1 LVELE
6 RQPQATHFE
15 NLMLF
20 RTKIMMC
27 ALFPLLVGVLG
38 LLGCSEQQAAQ
49 PPKGRP
55 PTPVR
60 VAEVLNRTVQQTV
73 ELVGTVEPWRRS
85 IVAGELAALV
95 EKFPV
100 EEGRA
105 VKRGEML
112 AQLRTDTLIIQLNAA
127 EATHR
132 ESEARYQQAKKDL
145 ARIKTLFAKELITQ
159 KEYDDAVTQEAA
171 LALRLAQLESALLQ
185 VKDRLKKTRVV
196 APFDGWVIKEFTEVG
211 QWIQAGG
218 PIVELVDLSRVQVE
232 VPLPERY
239 VGEINV
245 GASVT
250 ATFDGIPGFQAKGK
264 VFSVLAQ
271 ADRNSRTFPI
281 KVELPNADLKIKSGL
296 VSRVILQVGA
306 PYEALVIP
314 KDALVLRGGAQF
326 VFVMKDAIVSQVPV
340 VTVNHLNNEVEINA
354 QLEPGMVVVVEGN
367 ERLFP
372 GQPVRVLEEESPA

>member
-1 LVELE
+1 
-6 RQPQATHFE
+6 
-15 NLMLF
+15 MII
-20 RTKIMMC
+20 RTNTMC
-27 ALFPLLVGVLG
+27 FLLALIVGVLG
-38 LLGCSEQQAAQ
+38 FLGCSEQQAAQ

-60 VAEVLNRTVQQTV
+60 VAEVVNRTVQQTV

-85 IVAGELAALV
+85 VVAGEIAALV
-95 EKFPV
+95 ERFPV
-100 EEGRA
+100 DEGMA
-105 VKRGEML
+105 VKRGDML
-112 AQLRTDTLIIQLNAA
+112 AQLRTDTLAIQLNAA

-145 ARIKTLFAKELITQ
+145 ARIKTLFSKQLVTQ

-185 VKDRLKKTRVV
+185 VRDRLKKTRVV

-239 VGEINV
+239 VGEIKV

-250 ATFDGIPGFQAKGK
+250 ATFDSLRGFQAKGR

-281 KVELPNADLKIKSGL
+281 KVELPNADLMIKSGL
-296 VSRVILQVGA
+296 VSRVILQ
-306 PYEALVIP
+306 
-314 KDALVLRGGAQF
+314 
-326 VFVMKDAIVSQVPV
+326 
-340 VTVNHLNNEVEINA
+340 
-354 QLEPGMVVVVEGN
+354 EGCQ
-367 ERLFP
+367 RLTSADCRR
-372 GQPVRVLEEESPA
+372 QSPE

>member
-1 LVELE
+1 
-6 RQPQATHFE
+6 
-15 NLMLF
+15 MII
-20 RTKIMMC
+20 RTNTMC
-27 ALFPLLVGVLG
+27 FLLAIIVGVLG

-60 VAEVLNRTVQQTV
+60 VAAVVNQTVQKTI

-85 IVAGELAALV
+85 IVAGEIAALV

-100 EEGRA
+100 EEGMA
-105 VKRGEML
+105 VKRGQML
-112 AQLRTDTLIIQLNAA
+112 AQLRTNALTIRLNAA
-127 EATHR
+127 MASHR
-132 ESEARYQQAKKDL
+132 EAQTRYRQAKKDL
-145 ARIKTLFAKELITQ
+145 ERMNTLFAKELVTQ
-159 KEYDDAVTQEAA
+159 QEFDRAVTQEAA
-171 LALRLAQLESALLQ
+171 LGQRVTLLG
-185 VKDRLKKTRVV
+185 VEILKVRDQFRKARVV

-211 QWIQAGG
+211 QWIEAGG

-239 VGEINV
+239 VGEIKV

-250 ATFDGIPGFQAKGK
+250 ATFDSLRGLQSKGR

-281 KVELPNADLKIKSGL
+281 KVELPNADLVIMSGL
-296 VSRVILQVGA
+296 VSRVVLQVGE

-314 KDALVLRGGAQF
+314 KDALVLRGGSEF
-326 VFVMKDAIVSQVPV
+326 VFVMKDASVSQVPV
-340 VTVNHLNNEVEINA
+340 VVVNHVNNEVEING
-354 QLEPGMVVVVEGN
+354 QLEPGMIVVVEGN

-372 GQPVRVLEEESPA
+372 GQTVRVLEEESPA

>member
-1 LVELE
+1 MTIRFTRLYWLI
-6 RQPQATHFE
+6 PF
-15 NLMLF
+15 
-20 RTKIMMC
+20 
-27 ALFPLLVGVLG
+27 LVGALA
-38 LLGCSEQQAAQ
+38 LPGCSEQQAAQ

-60 VAEVLNRTVQQTV
+60 VAEVVNRTVQKTV

-85 IVAGELAALV
+85 VVAGELAALV

-100 EEGRA
+100 EEGMA
-105 VKRGEML
+105 VKRGEVL
-112 AQLRTDTLIIQLNAA
+112 AQLKTDTLTIELNAA

-145 ARIKTLFAKELITQ
+145 ARIKTLFAKQLVTQ

-185 VKDRLKKTRVV
+185 ARDRLKKTRVV
-196 APFDGWVIKEFTEVG
+196 APFDGWVTQEFTEVG
-211 QWIQAGG
+211 QWIEAGG

-239 VGEINV
+239 VGEIRV
-245 GASVT
+245 GAPVT
-250 ATFDGIPGFQAKGK
+250 ASFDGLSGFQTRGR

-281 KVELPNADLKIKSGL
+281 KVELPNADLMIKSGL
-296 VSRVILQVGA
+296 VSRVILQVGV

-314 KDALVLRGGAQF
+314 KDALVLRGGTEF
-326 VFVMKDAIVSQVPV
+326 VFVLKDGSVSQIPV
-340 VTVNHLNNEVEINA
+340 VPMDHVNDEVEVSGL
-354 QLEPGMVVVVEGN
+354 LEPGMVVVVEGN
-367 ERLFP
+367 ERLFS
-372 GQPVRVLEEESPA
+372 GQSVRVLDEESPT

>member
-1 LVELE
+1 
-6 RQPQATHFE
+6 
-15 NLMLF
+15 MII
-20 RTKIMMC
+20 RTNTMC
-27 ALFPLLVGVLG
+27 FLLAIIVGVLG

-60 VAEVLNRTVQQTV
+60 VAAVVNQTVQKTI

-85 IVAGELAALV
+85 IVAGEIAALV

-100 EEGRA
+100 EEGMA
-105 VKRGEML
+105 VKRGQML
-112 AQLRTDTLIIQLNAA
+112 AQLRTNALTIRLNAA
-127 EATHR
+127 MASHQEAQT
-132 ESEARYQQAKKDL
+132 RYRQAKKDL
-145 ARIKTLFAKELITQ
+145 GRMNTLFAKELVTQ
-159 KEYDDAVTQEAA
+159 QEFDGAVTQEAA
-171 LALRLAQLESALLQ
+171 LGQRVTLLGVEILQ
-185 VKDRLKKTRVV
+185 VRDQFRKARVV

-211 QWIQAGG
+211 QWIEAGG

-239 VGEINV
+239 VGEIKV

-250 ATFDGIPGFQAKGK
+250 ATFDSLRGLQSKGR

-281 KVELPNADLKIKSGL
+281 KVELPNADLVIMSGL
-296 VSRVILQVGA
+296 VSRVVLQVGE

-314 KDALVLRGGAQF
+314 KDALVLRGGSEF
-326 VFVMKDAIVSQVPV
+326 VFVMKDASVSQVPV
-340 VTVNHLNNEVEINA
+340 VVVNHLNNEVEING
-354 QLEPGMVVVVEGN
+354 QLEPGMIVVVEGN

-372 GQPVRVLEEESPA
+372 GQTVRVLEEESPA

>member
-1 LVELE
+1 MHVLLV
-6 RQPQATHFE
+6 FV
-15 NLMLF
+15 
-20 RTKIMMC
+20 
-27 ALFPLLVGVLG
+27 VGVLG
-38 LLGCSEQQAAQ
+38 LLGCSEQQAAP

-60 VAEVLNRTVQQTV
+60 VAEVVNRVVQQTV

-100 EEGRA
+100 EEGMA
-105 VKRGEML
+105 VKRGQVL
-112 AQLRTDTLIIQLNAA
+112 AQLRTDTLTIQLNSA
-127 EATHR
+127 EASHR
-132 ESEARYQQAKKDL
+132 EADTRYQQAQKDL
-145 ARIKTLFAKELITQ
+145 KRIKTLFTKQLVTQ

-171 LALRLAQLESALLQ
+171 LVNRLALLQ
-185 VKDRLKKTRVV
+185 SELLQVRDQLQKTRVV
-196 APFDGWVIKEFTEVG
+196 APFDGWVTQEFTEVG

-218 PIVELVDLSRVQVE
+218 PIVELVDLSRVKVE

-239 VGEINV
+239 VGEIKV

-250 ATFDGIPGFQAKGK
+250 ATFDGLRGFEAEGH
-264 VFSVLAQ
+264 VFSVVAQ

-281 KVELPNADLKIKSGL
+281 KVELPNAALTIKSGL

-306 PYEALVIP
+306 PYEALVVP
-314 KDALVLRGGAQF
+314 KDALVLRGGAEF
-326 VFVMKDAIVSQVPV
+326 VFVMKDGSVSQVPV
-340 VTVNHLNNEVEINA
+340 VVVNHVNNEVEINA
-354 QLEPGMVVVVEGN
+354 QLEPGMIVVVEGN

-372 GQPVRVLEEESPA
+372 GQPVRVLEEESPV

>member
-1 LVELE
+1 
-6 RQPQATHFE
+6 
-15 NLMLF
+15 
-20 RTKIMMC
+20 MC
-27 ALFPLLVGVLG
+27 VLLALIVGLLG
-38 LLGCSEQQAAQ
+38 LQGCSEQQAAQ

-60 VAEVLNRTVQQTV
+60 VAAVVNQTVQKTI
-73 ELVGTVEPWRRS
+73 ELIGTVEPWRRS
-85 IVAGELAALV
+85 IVAGEIAALV
-95 EKFPV
+95 EKFPA
-100 EEGRA
+100 EEGMA
-105 VKRGEML
+105 VKRGQTL
-112 AQLRTDTLIIQLNAA
+112 AQLRTNALTIRLNAA
-127 EATHR
+127 MASHR
-132 ESEARYQQAKKDL
+132 EAQTRYRQAKKDL
-145 ARIKTLFAKELITQ
+145 ERMNTLFAKELVTQ
-159 KEYDDAVTQEAA
+159 QEFDRAVTQEAA
-171 LALRLAQLESALLQ
+171 LGQRVTLLGAEMLQ
-185 VKDRLKKTRVV
+185 VRDQIRKARVV

-239 VGEINV
+239 VGEIKV
-245 GASVT
+245 GASVI
-250 ATFDGIPGFQAKGK
+250 ATFDGLRGFQVKGK

-281 KVELPNADLKIKSGL
+281 KVELPNADLMIKSGL

-314 KDALVLRGGAQF
+314 KDALVLRGGSEF

-340 VTVNHLNNEVEINA
+340 VAVNHVNHEVEING
-354 QLEPGMVVVVEGN
+354 QLEPGMMVVVEGN

-372 GQPVRVLEEESPA
+372 GQPVRVLEEASPA

>member
-1 LVELE
+1 
-6 RQPQATHFE
+6 
-15 NLMLF
+15 
-20 RTKIMMC
+20 MMIHAPIRWLLL
-27 ALFPLLVGVLG
+27 ALLLGGPG
-38 LLGCSEQQAAQ
+38 LLGCSEEQQAAQ

-60 VAEVLNRTVQQTV
+60 VAEVVNRTVQQTV

-100 EEGRA
+100 EEGMA
-105 VKRGEML
+105 VKRGQVL
-112 AQLRTDTLIIQLNAA
+112 AQLRTDSLTIQLNSA
-127 EATHR
+127 EASQR
-132 ESEARYQQAKKDL
+132 EAETRYGQAQKDL
-145 ARIKTLFAKELITQ
+145 ERIKTLFAKQLVTQ
-159 KEYDDAVTQEAA
+159 KEFDDAVTQEAA
-171 LALRLAQLESALLQ
+171 LGQRLAQLESELLQ
-185 VKDRLKKTRVV
+185 VRDQLKKTRVL
-196 APFDGWVIKEFTEVG
+196 APFDGWVTKEFTEVG

-239 VGEINV
+239 VGEVQV
-245 GASVT
+245 GAAVT
-250 ATFDGIPGFQAKGK
+250 ATFDGLRGFQAKGT
-264 VFSVLAQ
+264 VFSVVAQ

-281 KVELPNADLKIKSGL
+281 KVELPNAGLTIKSGL
-296 VSRVILQVGA
+296 VSRVILQAGA

-314 KDALVLRGGAQF
+314 KDALVLRGGAEF
-326 VFVMKDAIVSQVPV
+326 VFVMKDGSVTQVPV
-340 VTVNHLNNEVEINA
+340 VAVNHVNSEVEVKGP
-354 QLEPGMVVVVEGN
+354 LESGMIVVVEGN

>member
-1 LVELE
+1 
-6 RQPQATHFE
+6 
-15 NLMLF
+15 MII
-20 RTKIMMC
+20 RTNTMC
-27 ALFPLLVGVLG
+27 FLLAIIVGVLG

-60 VAEVLNRTVQQTV
+60 VAAVVNQTVQKTI

-85 IVAGELAALV
+85 IVAGEIAALV

-100 EEGRA
+100 EEGMA
-105 VKRGEML
+105 VKRGQML
-112 AQLRTDTLIIQLNAA
+112 AQLRTNALTIRLNAA
-127 EATHR
+127 MASHR
-132 ESEARYQQAKKDL
+132 EAQTRYRQAKKDL
-145 ARIKTLFAKELITQ
+145 ERMNTLFAKELVTQ
-159 KEYDDAVTQEAA
+159 QEFDRAVTQEAA
-171 LALRLAQLESALLQ
+171 LGQRVTLLG
-185 VKDRLKKTRVV
+185 VEILKVRDQFRKARVV

-211 QWIQAGG
+211 QWIEAGG

-239 VGEINV
+239 VGEIKV

-250 ATFDGIPGFQAKGK
+250 ATFDSLRGLQSKGR

-281 KVELPNADLKIKSGL
+281 KVELPNADLVIMSGL
-296 VSRVILQVGA
+296 VSRVVLQVGE

-314 KDALVLRGGAQF
+314 KDALVLRGGSEF
-326 VFVMKDAIVSQVPV
+326 VFVMKDASVSQVPV
-340 VTVNHLNNEVEINA
+340 VVVNHVNNEVEING
-354 QLEPGMVVVVEGN
+354 QLEPGMIVVVEGN

-372 GQPVRVLEEESPA
+372 GQTVRVLEEASPA

>member
-1 LVELE
+1 
-6 RQPQATHFE
+6 
-15 NLMLF
+15 MII
-20 RTKIMMC
+20 RTNTMC
-27 ALFPLLVGVLG
+27 VLLALIVGVLG
-38 LLGCSEQQAAQ
+38 LQGCSEQQAAQ

-60 VAEVLNRTVQQTV
+60 VAEVVNRTVQQTV
-73 ELVGTVEPWRRS
+73 ELVGTAEPWRRS
-85 IVAGELAALV
+85 IVAGEIAALV

-100 EEGRA
+100 EEGMA

-112 AQLRTDTLIIQLNAA
+112 AQLQTDTLIIQLNAA

-145 ARIKTLFAKELITQ
+145 ARIKTLFSKQLVTQ

-185 VKDRLKKTRVV
+185 VRDRLKKTRVV
-196 APFDGWVIKEFTEVG
+196 APFDGWITKEFTEVG
-211 QWIQAGG
+211 QWIEAGG
-218 PIVELVDLSRVQVE
+218 PIVELVDLSRVKVE

-239 VGEINV
+239 VGEIKV

-250 ATFDGIPGFQAKGK
+250 ATFDGLRGYQAKGR
-264 VFSVLAQ
+264 VFSVVAQ

-281 KVELPNADLKIKSGL
+281 KVELPNADLMIKSGL
-296 VSRVILQVGA
+296 VARVILQVGT
-306 PYEALVIP
+306 PYEATVIP
-314 KDALVLRGGAQF
+314 KDALVLRGGAEF
-326 VFVMKDAIVSQVPV
+326 VFVMKDASVSQVPV
-340 VTVNHLNNEVEINA
+340 VTVNHVNNEVEING
-354 QLEPGMVVVVEGN
+354 QLEPGMIVVVEGN

-372 GQPVRVLEEESPA
+372 GQTVRVLEEESPT

>member
-1 LVELE
+1 
-6 RQPQATHFE
+6 
-15 NLMLF
+15 MII
-20 RTKIMMC
+20 RTNTKC
-27 ALFPLLVGVLG
+27 FLLAIIVGVLG

-55 PTPVR
+55 PAPVR
-60 VAEVLNRTVQQTV
+60 VAAVVNQIVQKTI

-85 IVAGELAALV
+85 IVAGEIAALV

-100 EEGRA
+100 EEGMA
-105 VKRGEML
+105 VKRGQML
-112 AQLRTDTLIIQLNAA
+112 AQLRTNALTIRLNAA
-127 EATHR
+127 MASHR
-132 ESEARYQQAKKDL
+132 EAQTRYRQAKKDL
-145 ARIKTLFAKELITQ
+145 ERMNTLFAKELVTQ
-159 KEYDDAVTQEAA
+159 QEFDGAVTQEAA
-171 LALRLAQLESALLQ
+171 LGQRVTLLGAEMLQ
-185 VKDRLKKTRVV
+185 VRDQFRKSRVV

-239 VGEINV
+239 VGEIKV

-250 ATFDGIPGFQAKGK
+250 ATFDGLRGFQVKGK

-281 KVELPNADLKIKSGL
+281 KVELPNADLMIKSGL

-306 PYEALVIP
+306 SYEALVIP
-314 KDALVLRGGAQF
+314 KDALVLRGGSEF

-340 VTVNHLNNEVEINA
+340 VAVNHVNHEVEING
-354 QLEPGMVVVVEGN
+354 QLEPGMMVVVEGN

-372 GQPVRVLEEESPA
+372 GQPVRVLEEASPA

>member
-1 LVELE
+1 M
-6 RQPQATHFE
+6 TI
-15 NLMLF
+15 
-20 RTKIMMC
+20 RTNIFWFLL
-27 ALFPLLVGVLG
+27 ALLVGVTG
-38 LLGCSEQQAAQ
+38 LPGCSEQQAAQ

-60 VAEVLNRTVQQTV
+60 VAEVVNRTVQQTV

-85 IVAGELAALV
+85 VVAGELASLV

-100 EEGRA
+100 EEGMA
-105 VKRGEML
+105 VKRGQVL
-112 AQLRTDTLIIQLNAA
+112 AQLRTDTLTIQLNSA
-127 EATHR
+127 EASHR
-132 ESEARYQQAKKDL
+132 EAETRYQQAKKDL
-145 ARIKTLFAKELITQ
+145 ERINMLFAKQLVTQ
-159 KEYDDAVTQEAA
+159 KEFDDAVTQEAA
-171 LALRLAQLESALLQ
+171 LGQRLAQLESEIFRVRDQ
-185 VKDRLKKTRVV
+185 LKKTRVV
-196 APFDGWVIKEFTEVG
+196 APFDGWVTQEFTEVG

-239 VGEINV
+239 VGEIKV

-250 ATFDGIPGFQAKGK
+250 ATFDGLRGFQSKGT
-264 VFSVLAQ
+264 VFSVVAQ

-281 KVELPNADLKIKSGL
+281 KVELPNPDLVIKSGL

-314 KDALVLRGGAQF
+314 KDALVLRGGAEF
-326 VFVMKDAIVSQVPV
+326 VFVMKDGSVTQVPV
-340 VTVNHLNNEVEINA
+340 ISVNHVNNEVEING
-354 QLEPGMVVVVEGN
+354 QLEPGMIIVVEGN

-372 GQPVRVLEEESPA
+372 GQPVRVLEEESPV